1 MLPGPEIMARFAQ
14 LQVLVVGDVMID
26 RYITGKVDRI
36 SPEAPVPVVHFQS
49 EEDRLGGA
57 GNVALNMISLGANPI
72 LCSVIGDDAEGRQL
86 GHLLPQ
92 NGLSTEGL
100 ISSAERPTTVKTRL
114 MAQHQHLLRI
124 DRESDHDL
132 SEDETTRL
140 LNRIRELLQQREVH
154 LIVFQ
159 DYNKGVLTERVIRE
173 VLAEAGSRGIPT
185 AVDPKRRNFW
195 AYKGVSL
202 FKPNLKE
209 VRDSLPFAVEANP
222 GSLHAAA
229 AFIRSK
235 LQNEITLITLSDK
248 GLYIEQNGAQELV
261 GTRPRSIAD
270 VCGAGDT
277 VISVAALG
285 RAAGL
290 NMSDIAQLANLA
302 GGLVCEKAG
311 VVPVDQGELER
322 EYEQIREQ
330 ETIISGK
337 DV

>member
-1 MLPGPEIMARFAQ
+1 MLSGPEILARFAR

-26 RYITGKVDRI
+26 RYITGRVDRV

-72 LCSVIGDDAEGRQL
+72 LCSVIGKDPESAHLSD
-86 GHLLPQ
+86 LLPR
-92 NGLSTEGL
+92 NGLSADGL
-100 ISSAERPTTVKTRL
+100 IHSAERPTTVKTRV

-124 DRESDHDL
+124 DRESARDL
-132 SEDETTRL
+132 SEEETGSL
-140 LNRIRELLQQREVH
+140 LGRVRELLGQRDIH

-159 DYNKGVLTERVIRE
+159 DYNKGVLTEEVIRE
-173 VLAEAGSRGIPT
+173 VLSEARKRGIPT
-185 AVDPKRRNFW
+185 AVDPKKRNFW
-195 AYKGVSL
+195 AYQGVSL

-209 VRDSLPFAVEANP
+209 VRDSLPFPVEADP
-222 GSLHAAA
+222 ASLKAAA
-229 AFIRSK
+229 EYIRLK
-235 LQNEITLITLSDK
+235 LQNEITLITLSEK
-248 GLYIEQNGAQELV
+248 GLYIEQGGEQELV

-285 RAAGL
+285 KAAGL
-290 NMSDIAQLANLA
+290 DIGDIAHLANLA

-311 VVPVDQGELER
+311 VTPVDKSELIR
-322 EYEQIREQ
+322 EYEQCQIA
-330 ETIISGK
+330 
-337 DV
+337 